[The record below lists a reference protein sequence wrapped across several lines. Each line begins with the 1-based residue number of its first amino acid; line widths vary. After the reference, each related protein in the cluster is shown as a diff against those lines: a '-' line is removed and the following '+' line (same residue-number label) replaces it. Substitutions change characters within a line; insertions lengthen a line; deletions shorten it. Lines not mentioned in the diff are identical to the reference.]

1 MASSAAAAT
10 GMVLTAASWSG
21 DGLIVA
27 EAARARERRGNISM
41 NDIKARCDMKRIIML
56 GDTTSSRDPRTRFGT
71 AWVAAFLGLVLI
83 LGAVFWAIAALP

>member
-1 MASSAAAAT
+1 
-10 GMVLTAASWSG
+10 
-21 DGLIVA
+21 
-27 EAARARERRGNISM
+27 
-41 NDIKARCDMKRIIML
+41 MKRIIML